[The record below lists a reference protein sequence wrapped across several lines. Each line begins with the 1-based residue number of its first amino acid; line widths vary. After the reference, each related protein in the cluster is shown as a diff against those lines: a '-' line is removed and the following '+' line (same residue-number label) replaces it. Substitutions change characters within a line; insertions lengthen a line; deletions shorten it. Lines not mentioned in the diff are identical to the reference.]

1 VSVAGIDERVY
12 GMNLDNMRARALSE
26 LREYL
31 ALSVYL
37 WICFGALLILKSAIL
52 EARGVTY
59 LPYGLAA
66 IKALVSAK
74 FLMVALV
81 AGARRNRAGERL
93 IVAIGRKTVLMLLIL
108 LILTAIEEAVMAAI
122 HGHSIQ
128 GAIAGMVGGTP
139 QQLAAMM
146 LVMALIL
153 LPYVAYRTLGDAMGE
168 DRLHRLLFDRR

>member
-81 AGARRNRAGERL
+81 AGA
-93 IVAIGRKTVLMLLIL
+93 
-108 LILTAIEEAVMAAI
+108 
-122 HGHSIQ
+122 
-128 GAIAGMVGGTP
+128 
-139 QQLAAMM
+139 
-146 LVMALIL
+146 
-153 LPYVAYRTLGDAMGE
+153 
-168 DRLHRLLFDRR
+168 